1 MKAILHLIQ
10 NDKVKAAHDCSKG
23 GLAIAVCELAMTS
36 KIGCNVTL
44 ENIPQE
50 KLDAT
55 KSLFSESHSRYLLVI
70 KKSNLDAVVN
80 YLKKNKAVFGLIGKF
95 EGGYITFSENNKPVA
110 KLRVDK
116 AHDKWFNS
124 LRELVL
130 HG

>member
-1 MKAILHLIQ
+1 LHLIQ
-10 NDKVKAAHDCSKG
+10 NDKIKAAHDCSKG
-23 GLAIAVCELAMTS
+23 GLAIAVCELAVTS
-36 KIGCNVTL
+36 KIGCNITL

-50 KLDAT
+50 KLDVT

-70 KKSNLDAVVN
+70 KKSNLDEVVN
-80 YLKKNKAVFGLIGKF
+80 YLKKNKIVFGLIGKF
-95 EGGYITFSENNKPVA
+95 EGSNIAFSENNKPVA
-110 KLRVDK
+110 KLMVDK